1 VPLTPTHLVGT
12 VELVTAT
19 TPPRIGIVVTDSY
32 AHEDPDYDTP
42 LLLAALRERG
52 ADAAAVVW
60 HSARDL
66 DSFDLLVIR
75 SPWDYP
81 ERVDDFL
88 TWLDRAETE
97 SHVVNTPA
105 TVRWN
110 LDKQYLAQLAAAGV
124 RVVPTQYCRSIAQV
138 HDALSALGHTRIVVK
153 PAVSAGARDTGLFDA
168 ADPAAVALADRI
180 VAAGG
185 VAMIQPE
192 IPELSAGGEKAL
204 YAINGHHTHTI
215 AKGALLE
222 VGGGLIGGVY
232 VENPELVDTSEA
244 EHAFAE
250 NVLRAVVAMTGEP
263 VPLYARV
270 DIVDSSQFGI
280 VLLEV
285 ELVEPSLNLHVAT
298 HVIDVVADA
307 IMETARA

>member
-1 VPLTPTHLVGT
+1 M
-12 VELVTAT
+12 
-19 TPPRIGIVVTDSY
+19 TDAY
-32 AHEDPDYDTP
+32 ADEDPDYDTP

-52 ADAAAVVW
+52 MEAEAVVW
-60 HSARDL
+60 HSTATDL
-66 DSFDLLVIR
+66 SDIDLLVIR

-81 ERVDDFL
+81 ERFPEF
-88 TWLDRAETE
+88 RAWIDHAEKSTR
-97 SHVVNTPA
+97 VLNTPN

-110 LDKQYLAQLAAAGV
+110 LDKQYLAQLASAGIAI
-124 RVVPTQYCRSIAQV
+124 VPTLYCRSIAQV
-138 HDALSALGHTRIVVK
+138 HDALATLGHKRIVVK

-168 ADPAAVALADRI
+168 ADPAALVLADRI
-180 VAAGG
+180 VTGGG

-192 IPELSAGGEKAL
+192 IAELSAGGEKAL

-232 VENPELVDTSEA
+232 VENPELVDTTDA

-250 NVLRAVVAMTGEP
+250 NVLRAVVEVTGEP
-263 VPLYARV
+263 MPLYARV
-270 DIVDSSQFGI
+270 DVVDSAMFGI

-298 HVIDVVADA
+298 HVVDTVADA
-307 IMETARA
+307 IIGAIPV